1 MFVRLRQ
8 RFNSRLRYKIIVP
21 YLLLAALLLI
31 LLGILVFY
39 TIATRLQQQL
49 DRALAESVVSTSL
62 EWETLE
68 DQTLDQMFV
77 VVGAPADP
85 SRALSSTVDA
95 FAARDTAQIEKILRT
110 AMDFYLPG
118 GILALDQTGKVLV
131 DVTQPEVRQQVPT
144 LVGTTALQ
152 EIPNVQAIL
161 TGKQDLIGD
170 KYAGLLQIAPNTDYT
185 LFYIVVPVKQIA
197 ADGSE
202 QVLGAVMFTEPLEW
216 IIQER
221 LVPRNRSTITAV
233 LNAAGTVLASN
244 LPSENQSF
252 ALSPEQISQLG
263 GQNSALTNQISLE
276 TLSLQTLY
284 NPLRIRRNNLGF
296 VAVMLPRSAISE
308 TWAESRQLV
317 LLIAL
322 GAFLGVVVIG
332 LLITRR
338 ITSPL
343 NELVATALAVKQGNL
358 EQRSTVQQN
367 DEVGTLATVL
377 NDMTD
382 RLFDLY
388 RTSRSM
394 ARELT
399 IEGVIQQTDL
409 AIKGLIP
416 ASQVQVVLFANQQW
430 HCYSEGAL
438 TAQPA
443 LYSPD
448 VIDRLPAIYEL
459 ATTQASLVR
468 FQTLAPE
475 AWVLLPLR
483 PQQQSI
489 GLVIVSADPASVSLG
504 STSEPLSAIA
514 SMAAT
519 ALQNAVL
526 YAAVQYDARRQ
537 QAILQSIADG
547 VLVLDKAQRIT
558 IANQSATEMMQL
570 PMAELLSQSFGHLPL
585 NPVPTTAEMFATKAT
600 TAPTVYAYG
609 ERIFSLSTAPIK
621 GTDEDDEGE
630 VVILHD
636 LTAQQVINQAKTD
649 FIATISHELRTP
661 LTSMCGYT
669 DLLLTGLLGEVNDK
683 QRESLHT
690 IRNQGQVMVEVLKN
704 VILIASIDAGST
716 TPELQ
721 PHSVSDVLE
730 SGLSNERHAITQK
743 GLELHIKVP
752 EDLPLVLIDAY
763 HLKIALQQV
772 FNNARRYTE
781 TGSIKIRALRDGD
794 MVRIDVLDTGTGIS
808 LDDQKRLFMRFQ
820 RGGEQSGLTAVERGT
835 GLGLS
840 ITRHLLEQIG
850 GRIRVRSKVGVG
862 SCFSLWVPAVAIVE
876 SDEPE
881 TEVAYATSAN

>member
-1 MFVRLRQ
+1 MFVRLSQ

-21 YLLLAALLLI
+21 YLLLAALLLV

-49 DRALAESVVSTSL
+49 DRALQESVVSTSL

-95 FAARDTAQIEKILRT
+95 FATSDTAQIEKILRT
-110 AMDFYLPG
+110 ALDFYQPG
-118 GILALDQTGKVLV
+118 SILALDPSGKVLV
-131 DVTQPEVRQQVPT
+131 DIAQPEVRLNVPA
-144 LVGTTALQ
+144 LVGSTALQ
-152 EIPNVQAIL
+152 QVPNVQAIL
-161 TGKQDLIGD
+161 TGQQDIIGD
-170 KYAGLLQIAPNTDYT
+170 KYAGLLQIDTKYT

-197 ADGSE
+197 TDGSE
-202 QVLGAVMFTEPLEW
+202 QVLGAVMFTEPLER
-216 IIQER
+216 IIQSR

-233 LNAAGTVLASN
+233 LNDAGAILASN
-244 LPSENQSF
+244 LPSSQNQRF
-252 ALSPEQISQLG
+252 ELDAAQISQLN
-263 GQNSALTNQISLE
+263 GQNTALTNQILLE
-276 TLSLQTLY
+276 TLSLQALY
-284 NPLRIRRNNLGF
+284 NPLRIRSNPLGY
-296 VAVMLPRSAISE
+296 VAVMLPRSAITE
-308 TWAESRQLV
+308 TWAESRQMV
-317 LLIAL
+317 LLIAM
-322 GAFLGVVVIG
+322 GAFLGVIVIG
-332 LLITRR
+332 LFITRR

-343 NELVATALAVKQGNL
+343 NELVATALAVKEGNL

-399 IEGVIQQTDL
+399 IEGVVQQTDI
-409 AIKGLIP
+409 AINGLIP
-416 ASQVQVVLFANQQW
+416 DSQVHVVLFTDQQW
-430 HCYSEGAL
+430 HCYGAGTL
-438 TAQPA
+438 TVQPA
-443 LYSPD
+443 LYGSN

-459 ATTQASLVR
+459 ATASYPLAR
-468 FQTLAPE
+468 FQDLAPDP
-475 AWVLLPLR
+475 WVLLPLR

-489 GLVIVSADPASVSLG
+489 GLIIISAAPAGVSLG
-504 STSEPLSAIA
+504 NTSEPLSAIA

-547 VLVLDKAQRIT
+547 VLVLDKSQRIK

-570 PMAELLSQSFGHLPL
+570 PMTELLAQNFDHLPL
-585 NPVPTTAEMFATKAT
+585 NPVPTTSEMFASKAT
-600 TAPTVYAYG
+600 EAPTVYSYG
-609 ERIFSLSTAPIK
+609 ERVFSLSTAPIK

-669 DLLLTGLLGEVNDK
+669 DLLLTGLLGTITDK

-690 IRNQGQVMVEVLKN
+690 IRNQGQVMVDVLKN

-716 TPELQ
+716 VPELQ
-721 PHSVSDVLE
+721 PHNVSDVIT
-730 SGLSNERHAITQK
+730 SALSTERHAMEQK
-743 GLELHIKVP
+743 ELDLQIKVP
-752 EDLPLVLIDAY
+752 EDLPLILIDAY

-781 TGSIKIRALRDGD
+781 AGAIKIRALKDAD
-794 MVRIDVLDTGTGIS
+794 MVRIDVLDTGSGIS
-808 LDDQKRLFMRFQ
+808 PDDQKRLFMRFQ

-862 SCFSLWVPAVAIVE
+862 SCFSLWLPIALAP
-876 SDEPE
+876 STDEAE
-881 TEVAYATSAN
+881 TKVGYAFSTS